1 MNKTKNYSQQFT
13 CKSSKEL
20 TVCLYQ
26 KKLKY
31 PLPSESLLQFYF
43 QFVPLRK
50 HRKIR
55 SDVLRLH
62 VIANSDTSVDQNLKL
77 RLRDYILQEG
87 KDIFNG
93 SVNVENAV
101 EKIEPV
107 LPELEKSAKA
117 FVNQAG
123 FDYDVKISLSNEYFT
138 TRTYET
144 VTLPA
149 GKYLALRVV
158 IGSGEGHNW
167 WCVMFPPMCV
177 PAADK
182 KDEIENVFSEKEI
195 KLVESKPKY
204 EPRFKVVEIY
214 EQLKEI
220 ISEKS
225 EQSQ

>member
-1 MNKTKNYSQQFT
+1 MSFSGKIRISIAIGIVTAVIFSICSFAKT
-13 CKSSKEL
+13 
-20 TVCLYQ
+20 
-26 KKLKY
+26 
-31 PLPSESLLQFYF
+31 SEE
-43 QFVPLRK
+43 
-50 HRKIR
+50 IR

-62 VIANSDTSVDQNLKL
+62 VIANSDSSVDQNLKL
-77 RLRDYILQEG
+77 RLRDYILEEG
-87 KDIFNG
+87 EDIFDG

-101 EKIEPV
+101 KKIEPK
-107 LPELEKSAKA
+107 LAELEKSADT
-117 FVNQAG
+117 FVRNAG
-123 FDYDVKISLSNEYFT
+123 FDYDVKITLSNEYFT
-138 TRTYET
+138 TRTYES

-182 KDEIENVFSEKEI
+182 KDEIENVFTDKEI

-214 EQLKEI
+214 EQIRET
-220 ISEKS
+220 ISERTG
-225 EQSQ
+225 QAL

>member
-1 MNKTKNYSQQFT
+1 MSLSKKIKISVTVGIVVAILFSICSFAKT
-13 CKSSKEL
+13 
-20 TVCLYQ
+20 
-26 KKLKY
+26 
-31 PLPSESLLQFYF
+31 SEE
-43 QFVPLRK
+43 
-50 HRKIR
+50 IR

-101 EKIEPV
+101 EKIEPA

-144 VTLPA
+144 VTFPA

>member
-1 MNKTKNYSQQFT
+1 MSLSKKIKISVTVGIVVAILFSICSFAKT
-13 CKSSKEL
+13 
-20 TVCLYQ
+20 
-26 KKLKY
+26 
-31 PLPSESLLQFYF
+31 SEE
-43 QFVPLRK
+43 
-50 HRKIR
+50 IR

-77 RLRDYILQEG
+77 RLRNYILQEG

>member
-1 MNKTKNYSQQFT
+1 MSLSKKIKISVTVGIVVAILFSICSFAKT
-13 CKSSKEL
+13 
-20 TVCLYQ
+20 
-26 KKLKY
+26 
-31 PLPSESLLQFYF
+31 SEE
-43 QFVPLRK
+43 
-50 HRKIR
+50 IR

-123 FDYDVKISLSNEYFT
+123 FDYNVKISLSNEYFT

>member
-1 MNKTKNYSQQFT
+1 MSLSKKIKISVTVGIVVAILFSICSFAKT
-13 CKSSKEL
+13 
-20 TVCLYQ
+20 
-26 KKLKY
+26 
-31 PLPSESLLQFYF
+31 SEE
-43 QFVPLRK
+43 
-50 HRKIR
+50 IR

-117 FVNQAG
+117 FVNRAG

-220 ISEKS
+220 ITEKT

>member
-1 MNKTKNYSQQFT
+1 MSL
-13 CKSSKEL
+13 SKKIKISIAVGL
-20 TVCLYQ
+20 TVAIIFSICSFA
-26 KKLKY
+26 KT
-31 PLPSESLLQFYF
+31 SEE
-43 QFVPLRK
+43 
-50 HRKIR
+50 IR

-62 VIANSDTSVDQNLKL
+62 VIANSDSSVDQNLKL

-87 KDIFNG
+87 KDIFDG
-93 SVNVENAV
+93 SVNVNNAV
-101 EKIEPV
+101 AKLEPRIG
-107 LPELEKSAKA
+107 ELEESANEFIK
-117 FVNQAG
+117 NSG
-123 FDYDVKISLSNEYFT
+123 FDYSVKITLSNEYFT

-204 EPRFKVVEIY
+204 EPRFKVIEIY
-214 EQLKEI
+214 EEIKEAL
-220 ISEKS
+220 S
-225 EQSQ
+225 

>member
-1 MNKTKNYSQQFT
+1 MSFSGKIRISIAIGIVTAVIFSICSFAKT
-13 CKSSKEL
+13 
-20 TVCLYQ
+20 
-26 KKLKY
+26 
-31 PLPSESLLQFYF
+31 SEE
-43 QFVPLRK
+43 
-50 HRKIR
+50 IR

-62 VIANSDTSVDQNLKL
+62 VIANSDSSVDQNLKL
-77 RLRDYILQEG
+77 RLRDYILEEG
-87 KDIFNG
+87 EDIFDG

-101 EKIEPV
+101 KKIEPK
-107 LPELEKSAKA
+107 LAELENLAET
-117 FVNQAG
+117 FVKNAG
-123 FDYDVKISLSNEYFT
+123 FDYGVKITLSNEYFT
-138 TRTYET
+138 TRTYES

-182 KDEIENVFSEKEI
+182 KDEIENVFTDKEI

-214 EQLKEI
+214 EQIRET
-220 ISEKS
+220 ISERTG
-225 EQSQ
+225 QAP

>member
-1 MNKTKNYSQQFT
+1 MSLSKKIKISVTVGIVVAILFSICSFAKT
-13 CKSSKEL
+13 
-20 TVCLYQ
+20 
-26 KKLKY
+26 
-31 PLPSESLLQFYF
+31 SEE
-43 QFVPLRK
+43 
-50 HRKIR
+50 IR

-195 KLVESKPKY
+195 KLVESKHPEY
-204 EPRFKVVEIY
+204 LNTSRDSRLSRY
-214 EQLKEI
+214 T
-220 ISEKS
+220 SN
-225 EQSQ
+225 

>member
-1 MNKTKNYSQQFT
+1 MSFSGKIRISIAIGIVTAVIFSICSFAKT
-13 CKSSKEL
+13 
-20 TVCLYQ
+20 
-26 KKLKY
+26 
-31 PLPSESLLQFYF
+31 SEE
-43 QFVPLRK
+43 
-50 HRKIR
+50 IR

-62 VIANSDTSVDQNLKL
+62 VIANSDSSVDQNLKL
-77 RLRDYILQEG
+77 RLRDYILEEG
-87 KDIFNG
+87 EDIFDG

-101 EKIEPV
+101 KKIEPK
-107 LPELEKSAKA
+107 LADLENSAET
-117 FVNQAG
+117 FVKNAG
-123 FDYDVKISLSNEYFT
+123 FDYDVKITLSNEYFT
-138 TRTYET
+138 TRTYES

-182 KDEIENVFSEKEI
+182 KDEIENVFTDKEI

-214 EQLKEI
+214 EQIRET
-220 ISEKS
+220 ISERTG
-225 EQSQ
+225 QAL

>member
-1 MNKTKNYSQQFT
+1 MSFSGKIRISIAIGIVTAVIFSICSFAKT
-13 CKSSKEL
+13 
-20 TVCLYQ
+20 
-26 KKLKY
+26 
-31 PLPSESLLQFYF
+31 SEE
-43 QFVPLRK
+43 
-50 HRKIR
+50 IR

-62 VIANSDTSVDQNLKL
+62 VIANSDSSVDQNLKL
-77 RLRDYILQEG
+77 RLRDYILEEG
-87 KDIFNG
+87 EDIFDG

-101 EKIEPV
+101 KKIEPK
-107 LPELEKSAKA
+107 LAELEKSAET
-117 FVNQAG
+117 FVKNAG
-123 FDYDVKISLSNEYFT
+123 FDYDVKITLSNEYFT
-138 TRTYET
+138 TRTYES

-182 KDEIENVFSEKEI
+182 KDEIENVFTDKEI

-214 EQLKEI
+214 EQIRKT
-220 ISEKS
+220 ISERTG
-225 EQSQ
+225 QAQ

>member
-1 MNKTKNYSQQFT
+1 MSFSGKIRISIAIGIVTAVIFSICSFAKT
-13 CKSSKEL
+13 
-20 TVCLYQ
+20 
-26 KKLKY
+26 
-31 PLPSESLLQFYF
+31 SEE
-43 QFVPLRK
+43 
-50 HRKIR
+50 IR

-62 VIANSDTSVDQNLKL
+62 VIANSDSSVDQNLKL
-77 RLRDYILQEG
+77 RLRDYILEEG
-87 KDIFNG
+87 EDIFDG

-101 EKIEPV
+101 EKIEPK
-107 LPELEKSAKA
+107 LSELEKSAET
-117 FVNQAG
+117 FVKNAG
-123 FDYDVKISLSNEYFT
+123 FDYDVKITLSNEYFT
-138 TRTYET
+138 TRTYES

-182 KDEIENVFSEKEI
+182 KDEIENVFTDKEI

-214 EQLKEI
+214 EQIRET
-220 ISEKS
+220 ISERTG
-225 EQSQ
+225 QAP

>member
-1 MNKTKNYSQQFT
+1 MSLSKKIKISVTVGIVVAILFSICSFAKT
-13 CKSSKEL
+13 
-20 TVCLYQ
+20 
-26 KKLKY
+26 
-31 PLPSESLLQFYF
+31 SEE
-43 QFVPLRK
+43 
-50 HRKIR
+50 IR

>member
-1 MNKTKNYSQQFT
+1 MSLSKKIKISVTVGIVVAILFSICSFAKT
-13 CKSSKEL
+13 
-20 TVCLYQ
+20 
-26 KKLKY
+26 
-31 PLPSESLLQFYF
+31 SEE
-43 QFVPLRK
+43 
-50 HRKIR
+50 IR

-101 EKIEPV
+101 KKIEPV

-117 FVNQAG
+117 FVNRAG

-220 ISEKS
+220 ISEKT

>member
-1 MNKTKNYSQQFT
+1 MSLSKKIKISITVGIVVAILFSICSFAKT
-13 CKSSKEL
+13 
-20 TVCLYQ
+20 
-26 KKLKY
+26 
-31 PLPSESLLQFYF
+31 SEE
-43 QFVPLRK
+43 
-50 HRKIR
+50 IR

-101 EKIEPV
+101 KKIEPV

-149 GKYLALRVV
+149 GEYLALRVV

>member
-1 MNKTKNYSQQFT
+1 MSLSKKIKISVTVGIIVAILFSICSFAKT
-13 CKSSKEL
+13 
-20 TVCLYQ
+20 
-26 KKLKY
+26 
-31 PLPSESLLQFYF
+31 SEE
-43 QFVPLRK
+43 
-50 HRKIR
+50 IR

-62 VIANSDTSVDQNLKL
+62 VIANSDTSVEQNLKL

-182 KDEIENVFSEKEI
+182 KDEIENVFSKKEI

>member
-1 MNKTKNYSQQFT
+1 MSLSKKIKISVTVGIVVAILFSICSFAKT
-13 CKSSKEL
+13 
-20 TVCLYQ
+20 
-26 KKLKY
+26 
-31 PLPSESLLQFYF
+31 SEE
-43 QFVPLRK
+43 
-50 HRKIR
+50 IR

-117 FVNQAG
+117 FMNRAG

>member
-1 MNKTKNYSQQFT
+1 MSLSKKIKISITVGIVVAILFSICSFAKT
-13 CKSSKEL
+13 
-20 TVCLYQ
+20 
-26 KKLKY
+26 
-31 PLPSESLLQFYF
+31 SEE
-43 QFVPLRK
+43 
-50 HRKIR
+50 IR

-77 RLRDYILQEG
+77 RLRDYILKEG

-101 EKIEPV
+101 KKIEPV

>member
-1 MNKTKNYSQQFT
+1 MSFSGKIRISIAIGIVTAVIFSIFSFAKT
-13 CKSSKEL
+13 
-20 TVCLYQ
+20 
-26 KKLKY
+26 
-31 PLPSESLLQFYF
+31 SEE
-43 QFVPLRK
+43 
-50 HRKIR
+50 IR

-62 VIANSDTSVDQNLKL
+62 VIANSDSSVDQNLKL
-77 RLRDYILQEG
+77 RLRDYILEEG
-87 KDIFNG
+87 EDIFDG

-101 EKIEPV
+101 EKIEPK
-107 LPELEKSAKA
+107 LSELEKSAET
-117 FVNQAG
+117 FVKNAG
-123 FDYDVKISLSNEYFT
+123 FDYDVKITLSNEYFT
-138 TRTYET
+138 TRTYES

-182 KDEIENVFSEKEI
+182 KDEIENVFTDKEI

-214 EQLKEI
+214 EQIRET
-220 ISEKS
+220 ISERTG
-225 EQSQ
+225 QAL

>member
-1 MNKTKNYSQQFT
+1 MSFSGKIRISIVIGIVTAVIFSICSFAKT
-13 CKSSKEL
+13 
-20 TVCLYQ
+20 
-26 KKLKY
+26 
-31 PLPSESLLQFYF
+31 SEE
-43 QFVPLRK
+43 
-50 HRKIR
+50 IR

-62 VIANSDTSVDQNLKL
+62 VIANSDSSVDQNLKL
-77 RLRDYILQEG
+77 RLRDYILEEG
-87 KDIFNG
+87 EDIFDG

-101 EKIEPV
+101 EKIEPK
-107 LPELEKSAKA
+107 LSELEKSAET
-117 FVNQAG
+117 FVKNAG
-123 FDYDVKISLSNEYFT
+123 FDYDVKITLSNEYFT
-138 TRTYET
+138 TRTYES

-182 KDEIENVFSEKEI
+182 KDEIENVFTDKEI

-214 EQLKEI
+214 EQIRET
-220 ISEKS
+220 ISERTG
-225 EQSQ
+225 QAL

>member
-1 MNKTKNYSQQFT
+1 MSLSKKIKISVTVGIVVAILFSICSFAKT
-13 CKSSKEL
+13 
-20 TVCLYQ
+20 
-26 KKLKY
+26 
-31 PLPSESLLQFYF
+31 SEE
-43 QFVPLRK
+43 
-50 HRKIR
+50 IR

-101 EKIEPV
+101 EKIEPA

-138 TRTYET
+138 TKTYET

-214 EQLKEI
+214 LSLI
-220 ISEKS
+220 HI
-225 EQSQ
+225 

>member
-1 MNKTKNYSQQFT
+1 MSFSGKIRISIAIGIVTAVIFSICSFAKT
-13 CKSSKEL
+13 
-20 TVCLYQ
+20 
-26 KKLKY
+26 
-31 PLPSESLLQFYF
+31 SEE
-43 QFVPLRK
+43 
-50 HRKIR
+50 IR

-62 VIANSDTSVDQNLKL
+62 VIANSDSSVDQNLKL
-77 RLRDYILQEG
+77 RLRDYILEEG
-87 KDIFNG
+87 EDIFDG

-101 EKIEPV
+101 KKIEPK
-107 LPELEKSAKA
+107 LAELEKSAET
-117 FVNQAG
+117 FVKNAG
-123 FDYDVKISLSNEYFT
+123 FDYDVKITLSNEYFT
-138 TRTYET
+138 TRTYES

-182 KDEIENVFSEKEI
+182 KDEIENVFTDKEI

-214 EQLKEI
+214 EQIRET
-220 ISEKS
+220 ISERTG
-225 EQSQ
+225 QAL

>member
-1 MNKTKNYSQQFT
+1 MSFSGKIRISIAIGIVTAVIFSICSFAKT
-13 CKSSKEL
+13 
-20 TVCLYQ
+20 
-26 KKLKY
+26 
-31 PLPSESLLQFYF
+31 SEE
-43 QFVPLRK
+43 
-50 HRKIR
+50 IR

-62 VIANSDTSVDQNLKL
+62 VIANSDSSVDQNLKL
-77 RLRDYILQEG
+77 RLRDYILEEG
-87 KDIFNG
+87 EDIFDG

-101 EKIEPV
+101 EKIEPK
-107 LPELEKSAKA
+107 LAELENSAET
-117 FVNQAG
+117 FVKNAG
-123 FDYDVKISLSNEYFT
+123 FDYDVKITLSNEYFT
-138 TRTYET
+138 TRTYES

-182 KDEIENVFSEKEI
+182 KDEIENVFTDKEI

-214 EQLKEI
+214 EQIRET
-220 ISEKS
+220 ISERTG
-225 EQSQ
+225 QAP

>member
-1 MNKTKNYSQQFT
+1 MSLSKKIKISVTVGIVVAILFSICSLAKT
-13 CKSSKEL
+13 
-20 TVCLYQ
+20 
-26 KKLKY
+26 
-31 PLPSESLLQFYF
+31 SEE
-43 QFVPLRK
+43 
-50 HRKIR
+50 IR

-123 FDYDVKISLSNEYFT
+123 FDYDVKISLSKEYFT

>member
-1 MNKTKNYSQQFT
+1 MSLSKKIKISVTVGIVVAILFSICSFAKT
-13 CKSSKEL
+13 
-20 TVCLYQ
+20 
-26 KKLKY
+26 
-31 PLPSESLLQFYF
+31 SEE
-43 QFVPLRK
+43 
-50 HRKIR
+50 IR

-62 VIANSDTSVDQNLKL
+62 VIANSDTSDDQNLKL

-220 ISEKS
+220 ISENS

>member
-1 MNKTKNYSQQFT
+1 MSLSKKIKISVTVGIVVAILFSICSFAKT
-13 CKSSKEL
+13 
-20 TVCLYQ
+20 
-26 KKLKY
+26 
-31 PLPSESLLQFYF
+31 SEE
-43 QFVPLRK
+43 
-50 HRKIR
+50 IR

-93 SVNVENAV
+93 SVNVENSV
-101 EKIEPV
+101 KKIEPV

>member
-1 MNKTKNYSQQFT
+1 MG
-13 CKSSKEL
+13 L
-20 TVCLYQ
+20 TVAIIFSICSFA
-26 KKLKY
+26 KT
-31 PLPSESLLQFYF
+31 SEE
-43 QFVPLRK
+43 
-50 HRKIR
+50 IR

-62 VIANSDTSVDQNLKL
+62 VIANSDSSVDQNLKL

-87 KDIFNG
+87 KDVFDG
-93 SVNVENAV
+93 SVNVNNAV
-101 EKIEPV
+101 AKLEPRIG
-107 LPELEKSAKA
+107 ELEDSANEFVKKS
-117 FVNQAG
+117 G
-123 FDYDVKISLSNEYFT
+123 FDYSVKITLSNEYFT

-182 KDEIENVFSEKEI
+182 MDEIENVFSEKEI

-204 EPRFKVVEIY
+204 EPRFKVIEIY
-214 EQLKEI
+214 EEIKEALTR
-220 ISEKS
+220 
-225 EQSQ
+225 

>member
-1 MNKTKNYSQQFT
+1 MSFSGKIRISIAIGIVTAVIFSICSFAKT
-13 CKSSKEL
+13 
-20 TVCLYQ
+20 
-26 KKLKY
+26 
-31 PLPSESLLQFYF
+31 SEE
-43 QFVPLRK
+43 
-50 HRKIR
+50 IR

-62 VIANSDTSVDQNLKL
+62 VIANSDSSVDQNLKL
-77 RLRDYILQEG
+77 RLRDYILEEG
-87 KDIFNG
+87 EDIFDG

-101 EKIEPV
+101 KKIEPK
-107 LPELEKSAKA
+107 LAELEKSAET
-117 FVNQAG
+117 FVKNAG
-123 FDYDVKISLSNEYFT
+123 FDYDVKITLSNEYFT
-138 TRTYET
+138 TRTYES

-182 KDEIENVFSEKEI
+182 KDEIENVFTDKEI

-214 EQLKEI
+214 EQIRETIFERTGQAL
-220 ISEKS
+220 
-225 EQSQ
+225 

>member
-1 MNKTKNYSQQFT
+1 MSLSKKIKISVTVGIVVAILFSICSFAKT
-13 CKSSKEL
+13 
-20 TVCLYQ
+20 
-26 KKLKY
+26 
-31 PLPSESLLQFYF
+31 SEE
-43 QFVPLRK
+43 
-50 HRKIR
+50 IR

-77 RLRDYILQEG
+77 RLRDYILEEG

-101 EKIEPV
+101 EKIEPA
-107 LPELEKSAKA
+107 LPELEKSAKT

>member
-1 MNKTKNYSQQFT
+1 MSLSEKIKISIAVG
-13 CKSSKEL
+13 L
-20 TVCLYQ
+20 TVAIIFSICSFA
-26 KKLKY
+26 KT
-31 PLPSESLLQFYF
+31 SEE
-43 QFVPLRK
+43 
-50 HRKIR
+50 IR

-62 VIANSDTSVDQNLKL
+62 VIANSDSSVDQNLKL

-87 KDIFNG
+87 KDVFDG
-93 SVNVENAV
+93 SVNVNNAV
-101 EKIEPV
+101 AKLEPRIG
-107 LPELEKSAKA
+107 ELEESANEFIK
-117 FVNQAG
+117 NSG
-123 FDYDVKISLSNEYFT
+123 FDYSVKITLSNEYFT

-204 EPRFKVVEIY
+204 EPRFKVIEIY
-214 EQLKEI
+214 EEIKEAL
-220 ISEKS
+220 S
-225 EQSQ
+225 

>member
-1 MNKTKNYSQQFT
+1 MSLSKKIKISVTVGIVVAILFSICSFAKT
-13 CKSSKEL
+13 
-20 TVCLYQ
+20 
-26 KKLKY
+26 
-31 PLPSESLLQFYF
+31 SEE
-43 QFVPLRK
+43 
-50 HRKIR
+50 IR

-123 FDYDVKISLSNEYFT
+123 FDYDVKISLSKEYFT
-138 TRTYET
+138 TRTYKT

>member
-1 MNKTKNYSQQFT
+1 MSLSKKIKISVTVGIVVAIFFSICSFAKT
-13 CKSSKEL
+13 
-20 TVCLYQ
+20 
-26 KKLKY
+26 
-31 PLPSESLLQFYF
+31 SEE
-43 QFVPLRK
+43 
-50 HRKIR
+50 IR

>member
-1 MNKTKNYSQQFT
+1 MSFSGKIRISIAIGIVTAVIFSICSFAKT
-13 CKSSKEL
+13 
-20 TVCLYQ
+20 
-26 KKLKY
+26 
-31 PLPSESLLQFYF
+31 SEE
-43 QFVPLRK
+43 
-50 HRKIR
+50 IR

-62 VIANSDTSVDQNLKL
+62 VIANSDSSVYQNLKL
-77 RLRDYILQEG
+77 RLRDYILEEG
-87 KDIFNG
+87 EDIFDG

-101 EKIEPV
+101 KKIEPK
-107 LPELEKSAKA
+107 LAELENSAET
-117 FVNQAG
+117 FVKNAG
-123 FDYDVKISLSNEYFT
+123 FDYDVKITLSNEYFT
-138 TRTYET
+138 TRTYES

-182 KDEIENVFSEKEI
+182 KDEIENVFTDKEI

-214 EQLKEI
+214 EQIRET
-220 ISEKS
+220 ISERTG
-225 EQSQ
+225 QAP